1 MKIEELAKKYKI
13 RFIVLFGSQ
22 ATGSPRKDSDFDIA
36 VFMDKFNDLDTYN
49 DVLFG
54 LEKILEVPAEKIDL
68 TNLKTSDPLLRH
80 EITSKGKLL
89 FGNEL
94 EYLEFKA
101 FSFRD
106 YIESRKLL
114 DLESFLVKK
123 RHKLLGDALNKYV

>member
-1 MKIEELAKKYKI
+1 MKIEELAKKHKI

-54 LEKILEVPAEKIDL
+54 LEKILEIPAEKIDL
-68 TNLKTSDPLLRH
+68 TNLKNANPLLRY

-94 EYLEFKA
+94 EYLELKA

-106 YIESRKLL
+106 YIEYRKLL
-114 DLESFLVKK
+114 DLESFLIKK
-123 RHKLLGDALNKYV
+123 RQKLYAESF

>member
-1 MKIEELAKKYKI
+1 MKIEEFAKKYKI

-22 ATGSPRKDSDFDIA
+22 ATKSSREDSDFDIA
-36 VFMDKFNDLDTYN
+36 VFMDNFNELDVYK

-54 LEKILEVPAEKIDL
+54 LEEILKIPAEKIDL
-68 TNLKTSDPLLRH
+68 TNLRTSDPLLRY

-89 FGNEL
+89 FGDEL

-114 DLESFLVKK
+114 DLESFLIKK
-123 RHKLLGDALNKYV
+123 RQKLDALEKNK